1 MIRIILCFLSL
12 CCSFLTPCDP
22 RVSSRYSSAP
32 KEFYDDTLPNFL
44 HSPSPLLLTCILSYQ
59 FSALFRSI
67 LSRVAS
73 VVSDT
78 VHRSPRA
85 CMFLSLSCDP

>member
-44 HSPSPLLLTCILSYQ
+44 HSPSPLLLSCIL
-59 FSALFRSI
+59 FCRFFALFRSSLVRI
-67 LSRVAS
+67 ES

-78 VHRSPRA
+78 THRPPR
-85 CMFLSLSCDP
+85 M